1 MNKRKKKTLIW
12 VVVTLV
18 VALVVVIAGI
28 FSFGNFGRQKE
39 QTVTVGVVSPS
50 KQDEAVWNQVKKT
63 AKSKYNVDIKL
74 KTFTDYNQPNKA
86 LQSGSI
92 DLNAFQHKAFLDAWN
107 KANKGSLVSI
117 GKTFITPIHLYSN
130 NYKSVKSLPDGATIA
145 VPNDASNESR
155 ALYVLQSAG
164 LITLKKNTNSLATIN
179 SIAKNPKNLK
189 IKEVAADQAPRTLDS
204 VDAAVVNTNY
214 AVAAKLSIK
223 KSIFTEPVNKDSA
236 QWINLIATRKK
247 DRNKEAYKDVV
258 KAYQTEKVKKVINE
272 QYNGLEKPAWDIK
285 LK

>member
-12 VVVTLV
+12 VV

-28 FSFGNFGRQKE
+28 FSFGNFGKQKE

-130 NYKSVKSLPDGATIA
+130 NYKSVKSLPDGATIT

-214 AVAAKLSIK
+214 AVAAKLSTK
-223 KSIFTEPVNKDSA
+223 KSIFTEPVNKDSE
-236 QWINLIATRKK
+236 QWINLIAARKK

>member
-12 VVVTLV
+12 VV

-28 FSFGNFGRQKE
+28 FSFGNFGKQKE

-92 DLNAFQHKAFLDAWN
+92 DLNAFQHKAFLDSWN

-189 IKEVAADQAPRTLDS
+189 IKEVAADQAARTLDS

-223 KSIFTEPVNKDSA
+223 KSIFTEPVNKDSE
-236 QWINLIATRKK
+236 QWINLIAARKK
-247 DRNKEAYKDVV
+247 DRDKEAYKDVV

-272 QYNGLEKPAWDIK
+272 QYKGLEKPAWDIK

>member
-12 VVVTLV
+12 VV

-28 FSFGNFGRQKE
+28 FSFGNFGKQKE

-92 DLNAFQHKAFLDAWN
+92 DLNAFQHQAFLDAWN

-145 VPNDASNESR
+145 IPNDASNESR

-164 LITLKKNTNSLATIN
+164 LITLKKNTGALATIN

-189 IKEVAADQAPRTLDS
+189 IKEVAADQAARTLSS

-214 AVAAKLSIK
+214 AVAAKISTK
-223 KSIFTEPVNKDSA
+223 KSIFTEPVDKNSE
-236 QWINLIATRKK
+236 QWINLIAAQKK
-247 DRNKEAYKDVV
+247 NRNKEAYKDVV

-272 QYNGLEKPAWDIK
+272 QYKGLEKPAWDIK

>member
-12 VVVTLV
+12 VV

-28 FSFGNFGRQKE
+28 FSFGNFGKQKE

-189 IKEVAADQAPRTLDS
+189 IKEVVADQAARTLDS

-214 AVAAKLSIK
+214 AVAAKLSTK

-236 QWINLIATRKK
+236 QWINLIAARKK

>member
-12 VVVTLV
+12 VV

-28 FSFGNFGRQKE
+28 FSFGNFGKQKE

-130 NYKSVKSLPDGATIA
+130 NYKNVKSLPDGATIA
-145 VPNDASNESR
+145 IPNDASNESR

-164 LITLKKNTNSLATIN
+164 LITLKKNTGALATIN

-189 IKEVAADQAPRTLDS
+189 IKEVAADQAARTLDS
-204 VDAAVVNTNY
+204 VDAAVINTNY
-214 AVAAKLSIK
+214 AVAAKISTK
-223 KSIFTEPVNKDSA
+223 KSIFTEPVNKDSE
-236 QWINLIATRKK
+236 QWINLIAARKK

-272 QYNGLEKPAWDIK
+272 QYKGLEKPAWDIK

>member
-12 VVVTLV
+12 VV

-28 FSFGNFGRQKE
+28 FSFGNFGKQKE

-92 DLNAFQHKAFLDAWN
+92 DLNAFQHQAFLDAWN

-145 VPNDASNESR
+145 IPNDASNESR

-164 LITLKKNTNSLATIN
+164 LITLKKNTGALATIN

-189 IKEVAADQAPRTLDS
+189 IKEVAADQAARTLNS

-214 AVAAKLSIK
+214 AVAAKISTK
-223 KSIFTEPVNKDSA
+223 KSIFTEPVDKNSE
-236 QWINLIATRKK
+236 QWINLIAAQKK

-272 QYNGLEKPAWDIK
+272 QYKGLEKPAWDIK

>member
-12 VVVTLV
+12 VV

-28 FSFGNFGRQKE
+28 FSFGNFGKQKE

-50 KQDEAVWNQVKKT
+50 KQDEVVWNQVKKT

-164 LITLKKNTNSLATIN
+164 LITLKKNTGALATIN

-189 IKEVAADQAPRTLDS
+189 IKEVTADQAARTLDS

-214 AVAAKLSIK
+214 AVAAKISTK

-236 QWINLIATRKK
+236 QWINLIAARKK

-258 KAYQTEKVKKVINE
+258 KAYQTEKVKKIINE
-272 QYNGLEKPAWDIK
+272 QYKGLEKPAWDIK

>member
-12 VVVTLV
+12 VV

-28 FSFGNFGRQKE
+28 FSFGNFGKQKE

-179 SIAKNPKNLK
+179 SIAKNQKNLK
-189 IKEVAADQAPRTLDS
+189 IKEVAADQAARTLDS

-214 AVAAKLSIK
+214 AVAAKLSTK
-223 KSIFTEPVNKDSA
+223 KSIFTEPVNKDSE
-236 QWINLIATRKK
+236 QWINLIAARKK
-247 DRNKEAYKDVV
+247 DRDKEAYKDVV

-272 QYNGLEKPAWDIK
+272 QYKGLEKPAWDIK

>member
-12 VVVTLV
+12 VV

-28 FSFGNFGRQKE
+28 FSFGNFGKQKE

-236 QWINLIATRKK
+236 QWFNLIAARKK

>member
-12 VVVTLV
+12 VVVALV
-18 VALVVVIAGI
+18 VAIAGI
-28 FSFGNFGRQKE
+28 FSFGNFGKQKE

-236 QWINLIATRKK
+236 QWINLIAARKK

>member
-12 VVVTLV
+12 VV

-28 FSFGNFGRQKE
+28 FSFGNFGKQKE

-189 IKEVAADQAPRTLDS
+189 IKEVAADQAARTLDS

-214 AVAAKLSIK
+214 AVAAKLSTK

-236 QWINLIATRKK
+236 QWINLIAARKK
-247 DRNKEAYKDVV
+247 DRNKEAYRDVV

-272 QYNGLEKPAWDIK
+272 QYNGLEKPLWNNLQIR
-285 LK
+285 

>member
-1 MNKRKKKTLIW
+1 M
-12 VVVTLV
+12 
-18 VALVVVIAGI
+18 
-28 FSFGNFGRQKE
+28 
-39 QTVTVGVVSPS
+39 
-50 KQDEAVWNQVKKT
+50 
-63 AKSKYNVDIKL
+63 
-74 KTFTDYNQPNKA
+74 
-86 LQSGSI
+86 
-92 DLNAFQHKAFLDAWN
+92 
-107 KANKGSLVSI
+107 VSI

-189 IKEVAADQAPRTLDS
+189 IKEVAADQAARTLDS

-223 KSIFTEPVNKDSA
+223 KSIFTEPVNKDSE
-236 QWINLIATRKK
+236 QWINLIAARKK
-247 DRNKEAYKDVV
+247 DRDKEAYKDVV

-272 QYNGLEKPAWDIK
+272 QYKGLEKPAWDIK

>member
-12 VVVTLV
+12 VV

-28 FSFGNFGRQKE
+28 FSFGNFGKQKE

-50 KQDEAVWNQVKKT
+50 KQDEAIWNQVKKT

-92 DLNAFQHKAFLDAWN
+92 DLNAFQHQAFLDAWN

-145 VPNDASNESR
+145 IPNDASNESR

-164 LITLKKNTNSLATIN
+164 LITLKKNTGALATIN

-189 IKEVAADQAPRTLDS
+189 IKEVAADQAARTLSS

-214 AVAAKLSIK
+214 AVAAKISTK
-223 KSIFTEPVNKDSA
+223 KSIFTEPVDKNSE
-236 QWINLIATRKK
+236 QWINLIAAQKK
-247 DRNKEAYKDVV
+247 NRNKEAYKDVV

-272 QYNGLEKPAWDIK
+272 QYKGLEKPAWDIK

>member
-12 VVVTLV
+12 VV

-28 FSFGNFGRQKE
+28 FSFGNFGKQKE

-189 IKEVAADQAPRTLDS
+189 IKEVAADQAARTLDS

-214 AVAAKLSIK
+214 AVAAKLSTK

-236 QWINLIATRKK
+236 QWINLIAARKK

>member
-12 VVVTLV
+12 VV

-164 LITLKKNTNSLATIN
+164 LITLKKKTNSLATIN

-189 IKEVAADQAPRTLDS
+189 IKEVAADQAARTLDS

-214 AVAAKLSIK
+214 AVAAKLSTK

-236 QWINLIATRKK
+236 QWINLIAARKK

-258 KAYQTEKVKKVINE
+258 KAYQTEKVKKIINE
-272 QYNGLEKPAWDIK
+272 QYKGLEKPAWDIK

>member
-12 VVVTLV
+12 VVVALV
-18 VALVVVIAGI
+18 VAIAGI
-28 FSFGNFGRQKE
+28 FSFGNFGKQKE

-130 NYKSVKSLPDGATIA
+130 NYKGVKSLPDGATIA

-189 IKEVAADQAPRTLDS
+189 IKEVAADQAARTLDS

-214 AVAAKLSIK
+214 AVAAKLSTK

-236 QWINLIATRKK
+236 QWINLIAARKK

-258 KAYQTEKVKKVINE
+258 KAYQTEKVKKIINE
-272 QYNGLEKPAWDIK
+272 QYKGLEKPAWDIK

>member
-1 MNKRKKKTLIW
+1 M
-12 VVVTLV
+12 
-18 VALVVVIAGI
+18 VVVIAGI
-28 FSFGNFGRQKE
+28 FSFGNFGKQKE

-189 IKEVAADQAPRTLDS
+189 IKEVAADQAARTLDS

-223 KSIFTEPVNKDSA
+223 KSIFTEPVNKDSE
-236 QWINLIATRKK
+236 QWINLIAARKK

-272 QYNGLEKPAWDIK
+272 QYKGLEKPAWDIK

>member
-12 VVVTLV
+12 VV

-28 FSFGNFGRQKE
+28 FSFGNFGKQKE

-214 AVAAKLSIK
+214 AVAAKLSTK

-236 QWINLIATRKK
+236 QWINLIAARKK

>member
-12 VVVTLV
+12 VV

-28 FSFGNFGRQKE
+28 FSFGNFGKQKE

-63 AKSKYNVDIKL
+63 AKNNYNVDIKL
-74 KTFTDYNQPNKA
+74 KTLTDYNQPNKA

-189 IKEVAADQAPRTLDS
+189 IKEVAADQAARTLDS

-223 KSIFTEPVNKDSA
+223 KSIFTEPVNKDSE
-236 QWINLIATRKK
+236 QWINLIAARKK
-247 DRNKEAYKDVV
+247 DRDKEAYKDVV

-272 QYNGLEKPAWDIK
+272 QYKGLEKPAWDIK

>member
-12 VVVTLV
+12 VV

-28 FSFGNFGRQKE
+28 FSFGNFGKQKE
-39 QTVTVGVVSPS
+39 QNVTVGVVSPS

-236 QWINLIATRKK
+236 QWINLIAARKK

>member
-12 VVVTLV
+12 VV

-130 NYKSVKSLPDGATIA
+130 NYKSVKSLPDGSTIA

-189 IKEVAADQAPRTLDS
+189 IKEVAADQAARTLDS

-214 AVAAKLSIK
+214 AVAAKLSTK

-236 QWINLIATRKK
+236 QWINLIAARKK

-258 KAYQTEKVKKVINE
+258 KAYQTEKVKKIINE
-272 QYNGLEKPAWDIK
+272 QYKGLEKPAWDIK

>member
-12 VVVTLV
+12 VVVV
-18 VALVVVIAGI
+18 LVVVIAGI
-28 FSFGNFGRQKE
+28 FSFGNFGKQKE

-214 AVAAKLSIK
+214 AVAAKLSTK

-236 QWINLIATRKK
+236 QWINLIAARKK